1 MSNLRT
7 EFNVDL
13 DNPTH
18 VAAMIAFLSTLSGN
32 AQPAASV
39 QETTVKETK
48 TASAPI
54 KERKAPLVSAKKEET
69 PASEET
75 PAVEE
80 TPTVEE
86 TPAETSKITIKQ
98 VREKLSEKID
108 KHRDAI
114 IDKLGELGAQSVSTL
129 KEDKFGEF
137 VSYLESLNS

>member
-18 VAAMIAFLSTLSGN
+18 VAAMIAFLSTLNGN
-32 AQPAASV
+32 AQPSAPV

-54 KERKAPLVSAKKEET
+54 KDRKAPLVSAKKEEK
-69 PASEET
+69 PEVEEK

-80 TPTVEE
+80 TPAAEE
-86 TPAETSKITIKQ
+86 TPAQTSKITIKQ

-108 KHRDAI
+108 SHRDAI

-129 KEDKFGEF
+129 KEDKYEAFFE
-137 VSYLESLNS
+137 YLETLS

>member
-18 VAAMIAFLSTLSGN
+18 VAAMIAFLSTFNGN
-32 AQPAASV
+32 AQPAAPV
-39 QETTVKETK
+39 QETAVKETK
-48 TASAPI
+48 TASAPT
-54 KERKAPLVSAKKEET
+54 KEKKAPLVSAKKEET
-69 PASEET
+69 PAAEET
-75 PAVEE
+75 PAD
-80 TPTVEE
+80 EE